1 MIQKGEIPFV
11 RFLLAYIPGIL
22 IAWYFPLRI
31 QQIYFFLF
39 FFLLPTVLV
48 LGLIYY
54 KRFHLYRFRWIGGL
68 LFYIFLFLVSSYRT
82 LEQSGQFQSNHFSVF
97 KAKSLLV
104 KIKSE
109 PVLRADIARFEVEVI
124 NADQQE
130 VSGKLLVALKADSSH
145 SFNLNYG
152 DILLIPAVYHEVEPP
167 YNPGEFDF
175 KYYLKTKQIKQQC
188 FINEKQ
194 IKKIASNRGNPII
207 SFALNLRQ
215 KIIQQFKKHMTN
227 PEATAL
233 ASTLIMGYRADLNV
247 ETLNSFSKTGTMHI
261 LSVSGMHV
269 ALVFLLLGFLLKPM
283 DKVPR
288 MRLLKTCI
296 LIAMIWFYALIT
308 GFSPSVNRAALMI
321 SFVILGKAISKKM
334 NTYNLLAISA
344 FILLLYNPFY
354 LFDVGFQLS
363 YLAVFGLVFL
373 HPHIYQSLYIKNK
386 LLDAAWSYTALSLAA
401 QIVTFPLSVYL
412 FHQFPLYFL
421 LSNLL
426 VVLPV
431 TLLMYVGIAFVLLLP
446 FNLLLPYIGSLL
458 KWLVLLSN
466 QILHYISQMPMASLD
481 GIWISGLQLL
491 VLCVLTIA
499 YIFAFIYK
507 NKTAL
512 FVAMGTTLFLL
523 IHHRFEQFESLKR
536 EEIIFYSL
544 RKNTALVYF
553 RGKEYELITDLKPTD
568 KVYQFSVKPSLERA
582 GLHLKNWVNTNSLTK
597 HFMQLGNY
605 RILRWTSNF
614 NHQKFMHPIRVDAV
628 LLSDNPK
635 IKLYKLRDY
644 AHFNQLII
652 DATNPDYQIKRWID
666 EAERLGMDYHVLKK
680 NPALVIRP

>member
-1 MIQKGEIPFV
+1 M
-11 RFLLAYIPGIL
+11 RFLLAYMPGIL
-22 IAWYFPLRI
+22 IAWYFPLLI
-31 QQIYFFLF
+31 QQVYFYLF
-39 FFLLPTVLV
+39 FFLLTAILV

-54 KRFHLYRFRWIGGL
+54 KRFHLYRFRWIGGM
-68 LFYIFLFLVSSYRT
+68 LFYLFLFLVASFRT
-82 LEQSGQFQSNHFSVF
+82 LEQSGQFHSNHFSAI

-109 PVLRADIARFEVEVI
+109 PISRADIARFEVEVVH
-124 NADQQE
+124 AGQQV
-130 VSGKLLVALKADSSH
+130 VSGKLLVALKVDTSH
-145 SFNLNYG
+145 KFNLNYG
-152 DILLIPAVYHEVEPP
+152 DILLIPGVYHEVEPP

-175 KYYLKTKQIKQQC
+175 KYYLKTKQITKQC
-188 FINEKQ
+188 FINERQ
-194 IKKIASNRGNPII
+194 IKKIAINRGNPLI
-207 SFALNLRQ
+207 SFALKLRKQ
-215 KIIQQFKKHMTN
+215 FIEQFKKHMAN
-227 PEATAL
+227 PEAAAL
-233 ASTLIMGYRADLNV
+233 ASTLIMGYRADLNA

-283 DKVPR
+283 DKIPR
-288 MRLLKTCI
+288 MRLLKACI

-321 SFVILGKAISKKM
+321 SFVILGKAISKKV

-446 FNLLLPYIGSLL
+446 FDFILPFIGQILN
-458 KWLVLLSN
+458 WLVLLSN
-466 QILHYISQMPMASLD
+466 QILHYISQMPLASLD
-481 GIWISGLQLL
+481 GIWISGLQLV
-491 VLCVLTIA
+491 VLFLLTFA
-499 YIFAFIYK
+499 FIFAFIYK

-512 FVAMGTTLFLL
+512 FVAMSTTLFLL
-523 IHHRFEQFESLKR
+523 IHHRVEQFESLKK
-536 EEIIFYSL
+536 EQIIFYSL
-544 RKNTALVYF
+544 RKNTALAYI
-553 RGKEYELITDLKPTD
+553 RGNEYDLITDLKPTD
-568 KVYQFSVKPSLERA
+568 KAYQFSVKPSLERA
-582 GLHLKNWVNTNSLTK
+582 GLYLKNWINPNSSNK
-597 HFMQLGNY
+597 HFVQLGNY
-605 RILRWTSNF
+605 RILRWTADF
-614 NHQKFMHPIRVDAV
+614 NRQKFIYPIQVDAV
-628 LLSDNPK
+628 LLSGNPK
-635 IKLYKLRDY
+635 INIYRLRTY
-644 AHFNQLII
+644 VYFNQLII
-652 DATNPDYQIKRWID
+652 DATNPDYQIKLWLVQ
-666 EAERLGMDYHVLKK
+666 ALQLGINCRVLKK
-680 NPALVIRP
+680 SPALVFEQ